1 MIELLAALSAAAAA
15 SMRIAVPLFVIGIL
29 HHDFSLGIP
38 LLTYIPSLVVLSG
51 LIIGSLIELV
61 GSKQRLIQRLLQLVQ
76 LIFSPFVGAFLA
88 VSVTTG
94 ATLHSWLFG
103 IVGALLAFV
112 LQLVQSGWFYRLHS
126 FPLWVV
132 FLQDVLCILFVFL
145 AVNAPQVGGLVAL
158 MLLLL
163 AVRSMK
169 NLHRWYK
176 QQ

>member
-15 SMRIAVPLFVIGIL
+15 SMRIAVPLFVMAIL
-29 HHDFSLGIP
+29 HHDFSLGVP

-88 VSVTTG
+88 VGVTS
-94 ATLHSWLFG
+94 ATLPSWLFG

-112 LQLVQSGWFYRLHS
+112 LQLVQTGWFYRLHG

-132 FLQDVLCILFVFL
+132 FLQDILCILFVFL

-158 MLLLL
+158 MLLLV
-163 AVRSMK
+163 AVRSMR